1 MRVRPIRD
9 LPHFR
14 DLRAFLGH
22 LDEGKLLAHVTE
34 RVSTVH
40 EMTEIHRR
48 VLACGGPALLFE
60 LATRNDGST
69 AEMRV
74 LVNLFGT
81 VERVAWGLGVKRPRL
96 GELGELLAAL
106 RELEPIDGLRGA
118 LQRWPLLKAA
128 FATIP
133 VNVARPPVQQKVHI
147 GAQIDLGRLPI
158 QICWPGEPAPL
169 ITWPLVITRSPDQDR
184 TLDYNMGIYRMQ
196 VLGPNRAIVR
206 WLSHR
211 GGAAHHRLWAA
222 QGHDM
227 PVAIV
232 IGADPAT
239 MLSAVLPL
247 PEGMSEL
254 RFSGILRGERP
265 RLARCLTVPLMVP
278 ADAEIVI
285 EGFVSAKETALE
297 GPFGDHTGYYNA
309 VEPFPVLRVTAVT
322 TREAPIYVSTFTGR
336 PPDEPSIIGEALNEL
351 FIPILRRQIPEVRD
365 CWFPPDACSYRMAI
379 VSIQKRYAGQARRV
393 MMALW
398 GMLVQ
403 FSYTKVII
411 VVDDDI
417 DVRDWRDISWALAT
431 RMDPSRDLMVTD
443 HTPIDYLDFASP
455 LAGLGG
461 KLGIDATNKTGSE
474 TSREWGRVLAMDPA
488 VSRRIDDLWE
498 RLGLG
503 NAGNSSNSYAR
514 GS

>member
-1 MRVRPIRD
+1 
-9 LPHFR
+9 
-14 DLRAFLGH
+14 
-22 LDEGKLLAHVTE
+22 
-34 RVSTVH
+34 
-40 EMTEIHRR
+40 
-48 VLACGGPALLFE
+48 
-60 LATRNDGST
+60 
-69 AEMRV
+69 
-74 LVNLFGT
+74 
-81 VERVAWGLGVKRPRL
+81 
-96 GELGELLAAL
+96 
-106 RELEPIDGLRGA
+106 
-118 LQRWPLLKAA
+118 
-128 FATIP
+128 
-133 VNVARPPVQQKVHI
+133 
-147 GAQIDLGRLPI
+147 
-158 QICWPGEPAPL
+158 
-169 ITWPLVITRSPDQDR
+169 
-184 TLDYNMGIYRMQ
+184 
-196 VLGPNRAIVR
+196 
-206 WLSHR
+206 
-211 GGAAHHRLWAA
+211 
-222 QGHDM
+222 M

-239 MLSAVLPL
+239 MLAAVLPL

-265 RLARCLTVPLMVP
+265 RLGRCVTVPLMVP

-285 EGFVSAKETALE
+285 EGFVSAKETAPE

-309 VEPFPVLRVTAVT
+309 VEPFPILRVTAIT

-351 FIPILRRQIPEVRD
+351 FVPMLRRQVPEVSD

-379 VSIQKRYAGQARRV
+379 VSIRKRYAGQARRV

-403 FSYTKVII
+403 FSYTKLII

-461 KLGIDATNKTGSE
+461 KLGIDATNKIGSE
-474 TSREWGRVLAMDPA
+474 TSRKWGRVLAMDPA
-488 VSRRIDDLWE
+488 VSRRIDALWD

-503 NAGNSSNSYAR
+503 RSGTFSNSDAR

>member
-22 LDEGKLLAHVTE
+22 LNENKQLARVTE

-48 VLACGGPALLFE
+48 VLACGGPALVFE
-60 LATRNDGST
+60 HATRADGS
-69 AEMRV
+69 AEGTRV

-81 VERVAWGLGVKRPRL
+81 VERVAWGLGVERPRL
-96 GELGELLAAL
+96 RELGELLAAL
-106 RELEPIDGLRGA
+106 RELEPIDDLRGA

-128 FATIP
+128 FATLP
-133 VNVARPPVQQKVHI
+133 VNVTRPQVQQKVHM
-147 GAQIDLGRLPI
+147 GAQVDIGRLPI
-158 QICWPGEPAPL
+158 QVCWPGEPAPL
-169 ITWPLVITRSPDQDR
+169 ITWPLVITRPPGPDR
-184 TLDYNMGIYRMQ
+184 TLDYNMGVYRMQ
-196 VLGPNRAIVR
+196 VLGADRAIVR

-222 QGHDM
+222 AGDDM
-227 PVAIV
+227 PVAVV

-265 RLARCLTVPLMVP
+265 RLARCLTVPLMIP

-285 EGFVSAKETALE
+285 EGFVSATETAPE

-309 VEPFPVLRVTAVT
+309 VEPFPVLRVTAIT
-322 TREAPIYVSTFTGR
+322 TREEPIYVSTFTGR

-351 FIPILRRQIPEVRD
+351 FIPILRRQVPEVRD
-365 CWFPPDACSYRMAI
+365 CWFPPDACSYRMAV
-379 VSIQKRYAGQARRV
+379 VSIRKRYAGQARRV

-398 GMLVQ
+398 GMLAQ
-403 FSYTKVII
+403 FSYTKLI
-411 VVDDDI
+411 VMVDDDI
-417 DVRDWRDISWALAT
+417 DVRNWRDISWALAT
-431 RMDPSRDLMVTD
+431 RTDLSRDLMVID
-443 HTPIDYLDFASP
+443 RTPIDYLDFASP

-461 KLGIDATNKTGSE
+461 KLGIDATNKIGSE

-488 VSRRIDDLWE
+488 VVRSIDGLWE

-503 NAGNSSNSYAR
+503 RVGTSSNCDAR